1 MVCFS
6 SWWSSSGMRSSSVC
20 LVVLSLSL
28 RSQLGVVVV
37 RIFGSKKKQ
46 KCKHRHK
53 RKVAIFISNDGKS
66 L

>member
-1 MVCFS
+1 
-6 SWWSSSGMRSSSVC
+6 MRSSSVC